1 MSGFINGEGSFII
14 NPKGNL
20 IFYIEQAE
28 NEVLNL
34 IKNRLKLGPN
44 IYFRAKRNKN

>member
-1 MSGFINGEGSFII
+1 MCGFINGEGSFVI

-28 NEVLNL
+28 SEVLNL
-34 IKNRLKLGPN
+34 IKKVILRITIMTLRV
-44 IYFRAKRNKN
+44 I